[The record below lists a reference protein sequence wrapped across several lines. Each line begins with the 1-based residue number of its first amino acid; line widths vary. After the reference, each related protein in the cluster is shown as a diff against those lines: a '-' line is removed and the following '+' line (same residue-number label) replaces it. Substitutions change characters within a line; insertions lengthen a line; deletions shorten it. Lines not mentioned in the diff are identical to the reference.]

1 MKRFVIDKNKLDK
14 LETFNEQL
22 DKEYG
27 PKGTPTRDEFEAKS
41 LAWYYA
47 ECLKDARKKAGLTQ
61 QEVADRIGKKRTYVS
76 LIEQGKTDLQLS
88 TFIMMCIAVGAKF
101 TFNY

>member
-1 MKRFVIDKNKLDK
+1 MTIAKKKLMGMK
-14 LETFNEQL
+14 TFEDQL
-22 DKEYG
+22 LKEYG
-27 PKGTPTRDEFEAKS
+27 PKGTPARDEFESKA

-76 LIEQGKTDLQLS
+76 LIERGKTDLQLS
-88 TFIMMCIAVGAKF
+88 TFILMCAAVGAQLSF
-101 TFNY
+101 SY